1 MAKLDRYCVRVYN
14 DRYFKVSVCH
24 GDRDGL
30 PTFSGNDRSNE
41 RRTIGDD
48 EVIDNLKRSAKR
60 AYSQLVA
67 KGNGLGV
74 DRMLTLT
81 FAKNVVSKCKDEAMK
96 CFARFTRLCRAEFG
110 AFDYVATSETQKR
123 GAIHFHLGVTRY
135 YCVYKLWGLWKQA
148 IIDCGLAESE
158 DKVGSVFINKKWKDD
173 PKKRGVVSYIAKY
186 IIKESYKF
194 IQCGNGLRDK
204 FGKRYFSSKVKE
216 EKIVFITTIA
226 LPVNDCCP
234 LKFIFGMNISFFEEK
249 IGKIAFLDDF
259 KSVSCFMLGLK
270 WSFSQGFFR

>member
-1 MAKLDRYCVRVYN
+1 MSKLDRYCIRVYN

-30 PTFSGNDRSNE
+30 PVFSGNDRTNE
-41 RRTIGDD
+41 RRIIGDD
-48 EVIDNLKRSAKR
+48 EMIDNLKRSARR
-60 AYSQLVA
+60 AYSQLIA

-81 FAKNVVSKCKDEAMK
+81 FAKNVVASCKSEAMK
-96 CFARFTRLCRAEFG
+96 CFARFTRLCRKKFG
-110 AFDYVATSETQKR
+110 TFNYVATSETQKR
-123 GAIHFHLGVTRY
+123 GAIHFHLGVTMY
-135 YCVYKLWGLWKQA
+135 YNVFILWELWKRA
-148 IIDCGLAESE
+148 IIASNLAESD
-158 DKVGSVFINKKWKDD
+158 DKVGSVFINKKWKNDA
-173 PKKRGVVSYIAKY
+173 KRRGVVRYIAKY

-194 IQCGNGLRDK
+194 IQNASGLRDK

-216 EKIVFITTIA
+216 EKIIFISTIA
-226 LPVNDCCP
+226 LSINDYCP
-234 LKFIFGMNISFFEEK
+234 LRFIFRNNIAFFEEK

-259 KSVSCFMLGLK
+259 KSVSCFILGMN